1 MLRAIV
7 LGAVQGLTEFIP
19 VSSSGHLVLVPFVLG
34 WEAGTGFTPD
44 VPFDV
49 AVHLGTALAVIAYFR
64 RELLQMVA
72 GAFRT
77 ALRRPAEGDRASG
90 RLLWLLIVGSI
101 PAAVVGLAFEGFF
114 EGLFADPPVAALLL
128 LVTAGLLVVGEA
140 LHRRAP
146 AERREI
152 DDLRVTDALLVG
164 AFQAVAIAPGISRS
178 ATTIVGGLA
187 RRMSRETAARFSFL
201 LGLPAILGAGIVQLP
216 DFPARTEWGNVVAGT
231 GAAAALGFAS
241 IWFLLRYLRRGSL
254 HPFAAYC
261 VAAAGF
267 ALVWWRVA

>member
-34 WEAGTGFTPD
+34 WDAGTGFTPG

-49 AVHLGTALAVIAYFR
+49 AVHLGTALAVVVYFR
-64 RELLQMVA
+64 HELGGMIM
-72 GAFRT
+72 GAART
-77 ALRRPAEGDRASG
+77 LLRRPAEGDRSSA
-90 RLLWLLIVGSI
+90 RLLGLLGLGSI
-101 PAAVVGLAFEGFF
+101 PAAALGIAFEGFF
-114 EGLFADPPVAALLL
+114 ERLFRNPGLVAMLLLATAALL
-128 LVTAGLLVVGEA
+128 VAGEA

-146 AERREI
+146 GERREI
-152 DDLRVTDALLVG
+152 EDLRATDALIVG
-164 AFQAVAIAPGISRS
+164 AFQAIAIAPGISRS
-178 ATTIVGGLA
+178 AATIVGGLT

-201 LGLPAILGAGIVQLP
+201 LGLPAILGAGLVQIP
-216 DFPARTEWGNVVAGT
+216 DFPARTDWGAVVAGT
-231 GAAAALGFAS
+231 GAAAAFGFAS

-261 VAAAGF
+261 VAAAAF
-267 ALVWWRVA
+267 AFGWWLLA